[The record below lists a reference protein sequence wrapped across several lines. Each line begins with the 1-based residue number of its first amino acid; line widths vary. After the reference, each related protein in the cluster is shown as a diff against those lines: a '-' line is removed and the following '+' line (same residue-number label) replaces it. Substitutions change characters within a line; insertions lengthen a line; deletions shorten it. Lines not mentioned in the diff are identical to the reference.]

1 MSKKQAEVEK
11 ERERII
17 QLTNDKMK
25 QEKDEFV

>member
-1 MSKKQAEVEK
+1 VSKKQAEVEK

>member
-1 MSKKQAEVEK
+1 VAKKQAEVEK